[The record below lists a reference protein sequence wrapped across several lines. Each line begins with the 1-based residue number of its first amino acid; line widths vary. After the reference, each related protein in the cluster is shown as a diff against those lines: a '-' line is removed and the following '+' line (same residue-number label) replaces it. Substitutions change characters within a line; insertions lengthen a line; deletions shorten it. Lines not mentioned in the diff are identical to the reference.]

1 MSITHVERELL
12 GIIRKSGGRHTF
24 RPAGV
29 DKTAYQ
35 VFERDVVRLLQSLEA
50 KRLVV
55 VDQSASRRITLPG
68 REGQYARLTAEL
80 TELGSGLVGTGSEI
94 RRASDDADSGDH
106 REVPRTSR
114 GTLTARLAVMRDLVR
129 ELEERV
135 VTGEHVPEGVEKFKA
150 AIDDIRLRLWA
161 VLVGAH
167 GTEDR
172 KGAMRRF
179 RLQRSIDLCRAVSK
193 EVASGDLD
201 VHQAELTQLRLVAD
215 QLASSVEQRLK
226 GL

>member
-1 MSITHVERELL
+1 
-12 GIIRKSGGRHTF
+12 
-24 RPAGV
+24 
-29 DKTAYQ
+29 
-35 VFERDVVRLLQSLEA
+35 VRLIQSLEA

-55 VDQSASRRITLPG
+55 VDQSASRRITLPD
-68 REGQYARLTAEL
+68 RQGQYARLTAEL
-80 TELGSGLVGTGSEI
+80 TELGRSLVGTGSEI
-94 RRASDDADSGDH
+94 RRASDDPDSGHH
-106 REVPRTSR
+106 REVARASS

-172 KGAMRRF
+172 KSTMQRF
-179 RLQRSIDLCRAVSK
+179 RVQRSIDLCRGVSK

-201 VHQAELTQLRLVAD
+201 LHPAELTQLRLVAD